1 MQASFMFNYSGKPW
15 LTQKYTRAILDSF
28 YGDTPYDGWGGDED
42 EGQMGGWFVIASMGL
57 FEMGGGVTSN
67 PEFDL
72 SSPLFDK
79 ITIYVDKRY
88 NNGVPF
94 VIKTINNSKEN
105 IYIQSAT
112 LNGKPLKKAKLSFFD
127 VVKGGELVLTLG
139 NTPNYDWGK

>member
-1 MQASFMFNYSGKPW
+1 M
-15 LTQKYTRAILDSF
+15 
-28 YGDTPYDGWGGDED
+28 
-42 EGQMGGWFVIASMGL
+42 
-57 FEMGGGVTSN
+57 
-67 PEFDL
+67 
-72 SSPLFDK
+72 
-79 ITIYVDKRY
+79 IYVDKRY